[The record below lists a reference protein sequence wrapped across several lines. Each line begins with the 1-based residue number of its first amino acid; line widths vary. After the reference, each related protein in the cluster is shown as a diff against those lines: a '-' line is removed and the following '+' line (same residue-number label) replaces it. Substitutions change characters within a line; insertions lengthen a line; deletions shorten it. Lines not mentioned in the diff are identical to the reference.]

1 MTIPR
6 IYDNSIIVIIVYYSY
21 YYTYIS
27 YIIYIIYTQFK
38 PVCQDVGYYEAL
50 YVFCCSLPVSHVA
63 VMPYG
68 DALRW

>member
-21 YYTYIS
+21 YYTYIL
-27 YIIYIIYTQFK
+27 YIIYILYTHNLSLCVKMWDTTKLCLCF
-38 PVCQDVGYYEAL
+38 VAL
-50 YVFCCSLPVSHVA
+50 SLFPMLRCH
-63 VMPYG
+63 G